1 MKLLLVLL
9 FISFNYS
16 FGQKQ
21 YINFIPYGNQW
32 CIDNP
37 YGVGV
42 SVVPNRCLN
51 DVEYFVDG
59 YKYNS
64 YFAYIGTDT
73 NNEPTVYITS
83 YGQRNCSDSEGQTLT
98 FRINSCEY
106 APPMTQPK
114 NSQYSFVTV
123 TNKPSFSDNSVVN
136 AVYSNDQNSS
146 SSDNSGSPVC
156 NNDNFL
162 FATSMTDGLIT
173 YLQSGVEEIFSCKNG
188 QPFLKSCFNNNCNNG
203 TIALSC
209 SPNLSES
216 TSQSYFCSK

>member
-16 FGQKQ
+16 FGEKQ
-21 YINFIPYGNQW
+21 FINFLPYRTQCSG
-32 CIDNP
+32 NP
-37 YGVGV
+37 YGVGISIV
-42 SVVPNRCLN
+42 ANKCLN

-64 YFAYIGTDT
+64 YFAYSQTDS
-73 NNEPTVYITS
+73 NNATTVYLTS
-83 YGQRNCSDSEGQTLT
+83 YGQRNCSGPEGQTSY
-98 FRINSCEY
+98 FEINTCDNS
-106 APPMTQPK
+106 PPMAQPK
-114 NSQYSFVTV
+114 YSPYSYVTV

-136 AVYSNDQNSS
+136 AVYSNDQDSS

-162 FATSMTDGLIT
+162 FATSMTDGFEIE
-173 YLQSGVEEIFSCKNG
+173 LQSGVVDTFSCKNG
-188 QPFLKSCFNNNCNNG
+188 QPFLNSCFKSDCNNG

-209 SPNLSES
+209 SPSLSES
-216 TSQSYFCSK
+216 TKNVCPIEQ